1 MSIQLADVLDSRIYV
16 KENSGGGFQS
26 PRTYLEPF
34 LDRVKADEVVVKVQ
48 DPVTNQNEDG
58 TQNVS
63 YPRVLVEAKVGS
75 QIQGYDS
82 VIGFLYALDIQHP
95 LVKVFTGQNA
105 HACTNLTIFNAD
117 NVYQMNL
124 LGNLTFAY
132 EKAEQYFNNKQREIE
147 EFLKVREELVNT
159 YYDSESLQKELGRL
173 LMLTTSNKNVG
184 YPSSGI
190 SQAAKWL
197 QDKNSI
203 YHVKADEMCSKMNLY
218 DSLTQSITNSNDVL
232 YKPNKTLAVA
242 KMLIN

>member
-1 MSIQLADVLDSRIYV
+1 MLSLSEVLDSRIFV
-16 KENSGGGFQS
+16 KENSGSGFQS
-26 PRTYLEPF
+26 PRTYIQPF
-34 LDRVKADEVVVKVQ
+34 LDRVKPDEVTVKVQ

-58 TQNVS
+58 SQNVS

-95 LVKVFTGQNA
+95 QVKVFTGQNA
-105 HACTNLTIFNAD
+105 HACTNLTIFQAEH
-117 NVYQMNL
+117 VYQMNL
-124 LGNLTFAY
+124 NGNLTFAY
-132 EKAEQYFNNKQREIE
+132 EKAEQYFNNKQKEIE
-147 EFLKVREELVNT
+147 EFLRVREELVNT
-159 YYDSESLQKELGRL
+159 FYDNESLQKELGRL

-184 YPSSGI
+184 YPSSGV

-203 YHVKADEMCSKMNLY
+203 YYVKPDEMCNKMNLY